1 MGAGL
6 GARPVLIA
14 GGGIGGLA
22 AALGLA
28 QKGIRSVLLEKAS
41 ALGEIGAG
49 IQLGP
54 NAFHAFD
61 YLGVGEAARSMA
73 VYIDQLRL
81 MDALTAEEI
90 THVDLGE
97 AFRARFGNPYAV
109 VHRGDLHGV
118 FLKACR
124 DHDLIELRVS
134 SEVVGYEQDG
144 SSVTAKLASGE
155 RVTGALLI
163 GADGLWSNIR
173 KQVAADGPPR
183 VSGHTT
189 YRSVIPTEEM
199 PEDLRWN
206 AATLWAG
213 PKCHIVHYPLSGWKV
228 FNLVVTYHNDAPE
241 PVAGKPVSDAEVM
254 QGFSHVHERAQAII
268 RHGRNWR
275 LWVLCDRDP
284 IERWIDGRVALLGDA
299 AHPMMQY
306 FAQGACQAME
316 DAVCLS
322 HMLGTH
328 PDDHAR
334 RWKTIA
340 RNASRAP
347 RACNCYRARS
357 ASTSTTPTANT
368 PGCATRS
375 WARKARRII
384 TATWRGC
391 MAGRGW
397 RDNLVVPAS
406 TSSFRGV
413 RSTSPESITPVPVF
427 GAKRCKISTQGLWIP
442 GSALRAARNDEKL
455 NPYHRLAV
463 DLAGAGLR
471 QFVDEGDFARVFIWQ
486 QFRLDVVLQRFCRLR
501 RVERAVVHH
510 HDCLQPHA
518 PVRQFGGEHR
528 AFPDIGVLGEAQL
541 DFERIHPLAGDFY
554 QVVGPAAEE
563 MKAVAVADEAVAGV
577 DPAALA
583 DRLGRLVRPVPV
595 QGRVGIAAHPQ
606 NAFFVVGD
614 VAAIG
619 VAQPDIIAGHA
630 QARRAEL
637 FRSGRLER

>member
-1 MGAGL
+1 MAGAGTQ
-6 GARPVLIA
+6 PVLIA

-22 AALGLA
+22 VAVGLA
-28 QKGIRSVLLEKAS
+28 QKGICSILLEKAS

-61 YLGVGEAARSMA
+61 YLGVGEAARNMA
-73 VYIDQLRL
+73 VYVDQLRL
-81 MDALTAEEI
+81 MDAMTAQEI
-90 THVDLGE
+90 CHVDLGE
-97 AFRARFGNPYAV
+97 AFRGRFGNPYAV

-124 DHDLIELRVS
+124 DSDLIDLRVS

-155 RVTGALLI
+155 RVTGSLLI

-213 PKCHIVHYPLSGWKV
+213 PKCHIVHYPLSGWKM

-284 IERWIDGRVALLGDA
+284 IERWVDGRVALLGDA

-306 FAQGACQAME
+306 FAQGACMALE

-322 HMLGTH
+322 HMLDAHSG
-328 PDDHAR
+328 DHAAALER
-334 RWKTIA
+334 YRTQRFARTARVQLLSRAIGEHIYHPA
-340 RNASRAP
+340 GEHARLRNA
-347 RACNCYRARS
+347 
-357 ASTSTTPTANT
+357 
-368 PGCATRS
+368 
-375 WARKARRII
+375 I
-384 TATWRGC
+384 
-391 MAGRGW
+391 M
-397 RDNLVVPAS
+397 
-406 TSSFRGV
+406 
-413 RSTSPESITPVPVF
+413 
-427 GAKRCKISTQGLWIP
+427 GAKSSEEWYG
-442 GSALRAARNDEKL
+442 
-455 NPYHRLAV
+455 
-463 DLAGAGLR
+463 DLAWLY
-471 QFVDEGDFARVFIWQ
+471 
-486 QFRLDVVLQRFCRLR
+486 
-501 RVERAVVHH
+501 
-510 HDCLQPHA
+510 
-518 PVRQFGGEHR
+518 GGT
-528 AFPDIGVLGEAQL
+528 G
-541 DFERIHPLAGDFY
+541 LAG
-554 QVVGPAAEE
+554 
-563 MKAVAVADEAVAGV
+563 
-577 DPAALA
+577 
-583 DRLGRLVRPVPV
+583 
-595 QGRVGIAAHPQ
+595 
-606 NAFFVVGD
+606 
-614 VAAIG
+614 
-619 VAQPDIIAGHA
+619 
-630 QARRAEL
+630 
-637 FRSGRLER
+637 